1 MNGENFR
8 GHAVHRSYLIVHR
21 SPWLPPPH
29 ARTTLNVGIY
39 GTESRRFRVATLGQE
54 FVGSYR
60 LLNVVKTGQTSQ
72 VWAVIDD
79 RSRERYAIKMLLQD
93 FRKDRE
99 QVGYLKQEYTVAKDL
114 DSPYVIHIYE
124 YGVDRGS
131 PYVVMELFPAG
142 NMKELILHGREKTLH
157 LIPKIIENAALG
169 LEYFHSQGWIHRDIK
184 PDNFM
189 VDFEGTVKLIDFALA
204 QKPKTGLAKLFG
216 GKTKKIQGTRSY
228 MSPEQIRGLPLDFRA
243 DIYSF
248 GCTIHELVCGKLPF
262 AAPSANELLQKH
274 LTSPPPALEG
284 IDTNVNKD
292 FALLIR
298 SCMAK
303 KPQDRPESMGTFLTA
318 LRSMKVFKVM
328 PKPPVA

>member
-1 MNGENFR
+1 
-8 GHAVHRSYLIVHR
+8 L
-21 SPWLPPPH
+21 
-29 ARTTLNVGIY
+29 
-39 GTESRRFRVATLGQE
+39 ATLGQE
-54 FVGSYR
+54 FIGNYR

-79 RSRERYAIKMLLQD
+79 RSRERFAIKTLLND

-99 QVGYLKQEYTVAKDL
+99 QASYMKQEYTVAKGL

-124 YGVDRGS
+124 YGVDRGT
-131 PYVVMELFPAG
+131 PFLVMELFPAG
-142 NMKELILHGREKTLH
+142 NMKELILRSREQTMY

-169 LEYFHSQGWIHRDIK
+169 LSYFHQQGWIHRDIK

-189 VDFEGTVKLIDFALA
+189 VDGEGTVKLIDFALA
-204 QKPKTGLAKLFG
+204 QKPKTGLAKFFG

-228 MSPEQIRGLPLDFRA
+228 MSPEQIRGLPLDFRS

-248 GCTIHELVCGKLPF
+248 GCAIHELVSGKLPF

-274 LTSPPPALEG
+274 IGTPPPALEG
-284 IDTNVNKD
+284 IDPNVTKD
-292 FALLIR
+292 FGLLVR

-303 KPQDRPESMGTFLTA
+303 KPENRPESMDTFLSA
-318 LRSMKVFKVM
+318 FKQLKVFKVM
-328 PKPPVA
+328 PKPPQQPQQN

>member
-1 MNGENFR
+1 
-8 GHAVHRSYLIVHR
+8 L
-21 SPWLPPPH
+21 
-29 ARTTLNVGIY
+29 
-39 GTESRRFRVATLGQE
+39 ATLGQE
-54 FVGSYR
+54 FVGKYR

-72 VWAVIDD
+72 VWAVIDPT
-79 RSRERYAIKMLLQD
+79 SRERFAIKMLLQD
-93 FRKDRE
+93 HRKDRE
-99 QVGYLKQEYTVAKDL
+99 QVAYLKQEYAVAKEL

-124 YGVDRGS
+124 HGVDRGS

-142 NMKELILHGREKTLH
+142 NMKELVLHNREQTMH

-169 LEYFHSQGWIHRDIK
+169 LEHLHSKGWIHRDIK

-189 VDFEGTVKLIDFALA
+189 VDLEGTVKLIDFALA

-216 GKTKKIQGTRSY
+216 GKSKKIQGTRSY
-228 MSPEQIRGLPLDFRA
+228 MSPEQIRGLPLDVRA

-248 GCTIHELVCGKLPF
+248 GCTIHELVCGKVPF

-274 LTSPPPALEG
+274 LVTPPPALEG
-284 IDTNVNKD
+284 IDPNINKE

-303 KPQDRPESMGTFLTA
+303 KPADRPDSMSTFLTA
-318 LRSMKVFKVM
+318 FRSTKVFKVA
-328 PKPPVA
+328 PKPPA